1 MNNFTR
7 TLFLLSLTIS
17 ATSGWL
23 QAQQPGTTK
32 GIVTIQDVKL
42 EKVEMKS
49 KEISREVAMPKNG
62 EVYIENN
69 SRNIVIKT
77 WDQPKVKIST
87 VVLYEGEGNFTEDE
101 WFEKANLSLKTLGS
115 SVKIKAG
122 LVNNPSAYSTN
133 LYNRGN
139 NILTEVVATGRG
151 QATSSAKT
159 PKKLVTVYLPA
170 GSKIDIESK
179 YSEVTLP
186 ANIGDANV
194 EISNG
199 NLDAEN
205 LGKFSLRSQYA
216 IVNIGDVKNAE
227 IEFTG
232 GRLTAKTI
240 DELDLDSKYA
250 TIELALA
257 KKAKIRST
265 NDEYEFEE
273 IGELSGRKNYGNFRI
288 TRLLQKFEITGANA
302 DIKIRNIAPTV
313 SLIKIDDKYADIRL
327 PVKNTKNY
335 SVDFMGPYSSV
346 YGNFEKKA
354 IAFTEKDIQA
364 LAPGSAGY
372 VIDSAG
378 NVTNRIAVNGKRI
391 STASDAKATITS
403 VGNLTNLTVP
413 GTISGGTF
421 SGTLTSGTLNNI
433 VVPGTI
439 TGGTFSGTLASAGS
453 GQYAYS
459 TASGVSTG
467 SKVSGQL
474 ASGGT
479 QVTNN
484 ITTLGNLTAITVSGY
499 ITKADGNIINL
510 RDTVYTTTIG
520 KQSNLTVAGNITA
533 STMPMNAVTVTGYG
547 TSSQNGIT
555 VNGVRTADT
564 YRTPTGIIT
573 GGTFVPFNRAYSYT
587 GDNDT
592 PSKFTATVGDGK
604 GLKIEMKCPNCTVD
618 FK

>member
-7 TLFLLSLTIS
+7 YFFMLSVSIS
-17 ATSGWL
+17 VASGL
-23 QAQQPGTTK
+23 VQAQQSGNTK
-32 GIVTIQDVKL
+32 SGITIQDIKL
-42 EKVEMKS
+42 EKVVMKS

-69 SRNIVIKT
+69 SRNLVIKT

-87 VVLYEGEGNFTEDE
+87 NVLYEGEDNFTQDE

-122 LVNNPSAYSTN
+122 LISNPTAYSTN
-133 LYNRGN
+133 MYNRGTN
-139 NILTEVVATGRG
+139 NLTEVVVEGREIVS
-151 QATSSAKT
+151 TSKAISSTKV

-170 GSKIDIESK
+170 GTKIDIESK

-186 ANIGDANV
+186 ANIGDAHV

-205 LGKFSLRSQYA
+205 LGKLSLRSQYA
-216 IVNIGDVKNAE
+216 IVNMGDVKNAD

-232 GRLTAKTI
+232 GRLTAKNI
-240 DELDLDSKYA
+240 DELDLDSKYS

-257 KKAKIRST
+257 KNAKIKST

-288 TRLLQKFEITGANA
+288 TRLLQKIEIAGANA

-335 SVDFMGPYSSV
+335 SVDFMGPYSAV
-346 YGNFEKKA
+346 YGNFEKKGVP
-354 IAFTEKDIQA
+354 ISDKELQSM
-364 LAPGSAGY
+364 GVVS
-372 VIDSAG
+372 
-378 NVTNRIAVNGKRI
+378 GKI
-391 STASDAKATITS
+391 NSSASDLKPNITS
-403 VGNLTNLTVP
+403 VGTLTNITVP

-421 SGTLTSGTLNNI
+421 SGTLA
-433 VVPGTI
+433 
-439 TGGTFSGTLASAGS
+439 TGST
-453 GQYAYS
+453 GQYAYNS
-459 TASGVSTG
+459 VSGVGGAT
-467 SKVSGQL
+467 KVSGQL
-474 ASGGT
+474 TSAGT
-479 QVTNN
+479 QVSNN
-484 ITTLGNLTAITVSGY
+484 ISTLGTLTSLTVTGYLSEEDRKSNTINDSKPSIT
-499 ITKADGNIINL
+499 
-510 RDTVYTTTIG
+510 TVG
-520 KQSNLTVAGNITA
+520 KLYNLTVAGNVVAANSPTIT
-533 STMPMNAVTVTGYG
+533 AVTVPG
-547 TSSQNGIT
+547 TIVQNTNT
-555 VNGVRTADT
+555 VAGVRTTDT

-573 GGTFVPFNRAYSYT
+573 GGTYVPFNRAYSYT
-587 GDNDT
+587 GENDT

-604 GLKIEMKCPNCTVD
+604 GLKIELKCPNCTVD